1 MTHRAA
7 RIAIVGAALSDCGRV
22 DTTSPFELHYQAA
35 SRALADAGLT
45 KDDVDGFAST
55 GMGLLAPIEVAE
67 YLGLRPTWVDGTGV
81 GGAAWEFMVEH
92 AAAIGAG
99 HAGVVVL
106 AYGSTARADL
116 VARRR
121 GANLSFGSRG
131 PVQFDAP
138 FGHTLISKYAMAARR
153 HMHEFGT
160 TIEQLAEIAVSTR
173 DNASRN
179 PEAFFR
185 DPITI
190 DDVLAAPMIADPLT
204 RLHCCIR
211 SDGGGAVVL
220 TSEERARDLAK
231 EPVWV
236 LGTGEA
242 VSHTTMSEWDD
253 FTESPAVRSGERAF
267 ARAGVRPDD
276 IDVCQIYD
284 AFTPMVLLSLEALGF
299 CKKGEGGPFVEGGTL
314 RLDGAL
320 PTNTDG
326 GGLSACHPGMRGI
339 FLLVEAVRQLRGEGG
354 PRQVPEARIACVNG
368 TGGWFSSAST
378 VILGTGAR
386 SSAYS

>member
-1 MTHRAA
+1 VGR
-7 RIAIVGAALSDCGRV
+7 RVAIVGAALSDIGRLDDV
-22 DTTSPFELHYQAA
+22 SPFELHYQAA
-35 SRALADAGLT
+35 SRALADAGID
-45 KDDVDGFAST
+45 KGDVDGFSSCGT
-55 GMGLLAPIEVAE
+55 GLLAPIEVAE
-67 YLGLRPTWVDGTGV
+67 YIGLRPTWVDGTGV

-92 AAAIGAG
+92 AAAAIAEG
-99 HAGVVVL
+99 HAEVVVL

-116 VARRR
+116 KRRDR
-121 GANLSFGSRG
+121 RANLSFGSRG

-138 FGHTLISKYAMAARR
+138 FGHTLIAKYAMTARR

-160 TIEQLAEIAVSTR
+160 TIDQLAEIAVSTR
-173 DNASRN
+173 HNASLN
-179 PEAFFR
+179 PDAYYQ

-190 DDVLAAPMIADPLT
+190 DDVRTSPMIADPLT
-204 RLHCCIR
+204 ALHCCLR
-211 SDGGGAVVL
+211 SDGGGSVVL
-220 TSEERARDLAK
+220 TSEERARDVCTP
-231 EPVWV
+231 PVWV

-253 FTESPAVRSGERAF
+253 FTESPAVRSGALAF
-267 ARAGVRPDD
+267 ERAGVTPDD

-284 AFTPMVLLSLEALGF
+284 AFTPMVLLTLEALGF

-314 RLDGAL
+314 RVDGAL

-354 PRQVPEARIACVNG
+354 KRQVPGAELACVNG

-378 VILGTGAR
+378 VILGVE
-386 SSAYS
+386 

>member
-1 MTHRAA
+1 MGR
-7 RIAIVGAALSDCGRV
+7 RVAIVGAALSDIGRLDDV
-22 DTTSPFELHYQAA
+22 SPFELHYQAA
-35 SRALADAGLT
+35 SRALADAGID
-45 KDDVDGFAST
+45 KSDGDGFSSCGT
-55 GMGLLAPIEVAE
+55 GLLAPIEVAE
-67 YLGLRPTWVDGTGV
+67 YIGLRPTWVDGTGV

-92 AAAIGAG
+92 ASAAIAER
-99 HAGVVVL
+99 HAEVVVL

-116 VARRR
+116 KRRDR
-121 GANLSFGSRG
+121 RANLSFGSRG

-138 FGHTLISKYAMAARR
+138 FGHTLIAKYAMTARR

-160 TIEQLAEIAVSTR
+160 TIDQLAEIAVSTR
-173 DNASRN
+173 HNASLN
-179 PEAFFR
+179 PDAYYQ

-190 DDVLAAPMIADPLT
+190 DDVRTSPMIADPLT
-204 RLHCCIR
+204 ALHCCLR
-211 SDGGGAVVL
+211 SDGGGSVVL
-220 TSEERARDLAK
+220 TSEERVRDVRTP
-231 EPVWV
+231 PVWV

-253 FTESPAVRSGERAF
+253 FTESPAVRSGALAFERAD
-267 ARAGVRPDD
+267 VTPDD

-284 AFTPMVLLSLEALGF
+284 AFTPMVLLTLEALGF
-299 CKKGEGGPFVEGGTL
+299 CKKGEGGPFVEGGTM
-314 RLDGAL
+314 RVDGAL

-354 PRQVPEARIACVNG
+354 KRQVPGAELACVNG

-378 VILGTGAR
+378 AILGVE
-386 SSAYS
+386 